1 MNSDEISH
9 TDHEPKKKQF
19 EIIFGRNSNLNFKI
33 LLNFSLNFKFFLK
46 SFLKP
51 GSLEEKLKLHYL
63 PENAIKWP
71 STNSFDKDLINQSEQ
86 ADRDTPFLQTG

>member
-1 MNSDEISH
+1 M
-9 TDHEPKKKQF
+9 
-19 EIIFGRNSNLNFKI
+19 
-33 LLNFSLNFKFFLK
+33 NFSLNFKFFLK

-51 GSLEEKLKLHYL
+51 GSLEERLKLHHI

-71 STNSFDKDLINQSEQ
+71 NTNSFDHDSTYQSEQ